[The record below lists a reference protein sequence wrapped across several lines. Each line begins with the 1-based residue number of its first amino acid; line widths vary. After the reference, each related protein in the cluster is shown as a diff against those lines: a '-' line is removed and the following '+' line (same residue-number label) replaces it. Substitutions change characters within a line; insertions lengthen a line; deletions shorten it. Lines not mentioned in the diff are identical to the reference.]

1 MVEKLADIQ
10 EAFTKKKYQYT
21 HHAVIRTTNRRI
33 SRREIEQAVQSGEII
48 ETYPQDKYG
57 PSCLIFG
64 ETKAKRPLH
73 VQCSF
78 PPNVKIITA
87 YEPDPQKWENFRTRL
102 RKQ

>member
-1 MVEKLADIQ
+1 MSKKLADIQ
-10 EAFTKKKYQYT
+10 EVFAKQKYQYT

-33 SRREIEQAVQSGEII
+33 SRGEIEQVVKFGEII
-48 ETYPQDKYG
+48 EIYPQDKYG

-64 ETKAKRPLH
+64 ETEAKRPLH

-87 YEPDPQKWENFRTRL
+87 YEPDPQKWENFRARL
-102 RKQ
+102 RKR